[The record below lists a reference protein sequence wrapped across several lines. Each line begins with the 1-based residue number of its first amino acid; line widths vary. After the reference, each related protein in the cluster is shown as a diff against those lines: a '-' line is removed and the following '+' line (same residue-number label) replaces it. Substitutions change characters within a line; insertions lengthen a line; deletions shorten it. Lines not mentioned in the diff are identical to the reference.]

1 MEIILKNF
9 WSYLNLLFFLEI
21 YLSNLILNKKMK
33 NIIFHKFK
41 ISFLLFS
48 IISLLILWKEGL
60 FIIINVNEKI
70 TKNIFLIEKYFIKFN
85 YKKKFLFVLK
95 RIFWMTV

>member
-21 YLSNLILNKKMK
+21 YLSNLILNEKMK

-70 TKNIFLIEKYFIKFN
+70 SKNIFLIEKYFIKFS
-85 YKKKFLFVLK
+85 YKKNFFLF
-95 RIFWMTV
+95 

>member
-9 WSYLNLLFFLEI
+9 WSYLNLLLFLEI
-21 YLSNLILNKKMK
+21 YLSNLILNEKMK

-70 TKNIFLIEKYFIKFN
+70 TKNIFLIEKYFIKFS
-85 YKKKFLFVLK
+85 YKKNFFLF
-95 RIFWMTV
+95 

>member
-9 WSYLNLLFFLEI
+9 WSYLNLLLFLEI
-21 YLSNLILNKKMK
+21 YLSNLILNEKMK

-48 IISLLILWKEGL
+48 IVSLLILWKESL

-70 TKNIFLIEKYFIKFN
+70 TKNIFLIEKYFIEFN
-85 YKKKFLFVLK
+85 YKKNFFLF
-95 RIFWMTV
+95 

>member
-9 WSYLNLLFFLEI
+9 WSYLNLFFLEI
-21 YLSNLILNKKMK
+21 YLSNLILNEKMK

-48 IISLLILWKEGL
+48 IISLLILWKESL

-70 TKNIFLIEKYFIKFN
+70 TKNIFLIEKYFIKFS
-85 YKKKFLFVLK
+85 YKKNFFLF
-95 RIFWMTV
+95 